1 MKASSAGT
9 SAGGAGDSAAAARRM
24 LEATRRRDGDRA
36 HAFEVDADGAAATHR
51 DQDQIIG
58 MREAKLNLTGK
69 PAQPRFAT
77 GLALEVAAAHA
88 AAGGAFEQ
96 EPQRHVRGEAALAHL
111 GRLKRQ
117 DFRSIDGAQARQL
130 ALHLLQ
136 QWRRARQIDEPQL
149 GAILAAAF
157 FCRHALGQPPLV
169 QRRHVRIGSPA
180 GNWNRQSG
188 VRPRTLA
195 LRAQTPGGREG

>member
-9 SAGGAGDSAAAARRM
+9 SAGARRRQRRRRTQDA
-24 LEATRRRDGDRA
+24 EATRRRDGDRA

-96 EPQRHVRGEAALAHL
+96 EPQRHVRG
-111 GRLKRQ
+111 
-117 DFRSIDGAQARQL
+117 
-130 ALHLLQ
+130 
-136 QWRRARQIDEPQL
+136 
-149 GAILAAAF
+149 
-157 FCRHALGQPPLV
+157 
-169 QRRHVRIGSPA
+169 
-180 GNWNRQSG
+180 
-188 VRPRTLA
+188 
-195 LRAQTPGGREG
+195 